1 MNHFQSQGTYQN
13 TLNKSLFSNFKQD
26 LLLKMCNL
34 FNIERHTQQ
43 TNMSCLFADC
53 ISHGVYHNITN
64 KQKNLTPSANNEMW
78 DKFRTIDLR
87 AL

>member
-1 MNHFQSQGTYQN
+1 MKTFIDIRFIQPCKQN
-13 TLNKSLFSNFKQD
+13 ILG
-26 LLLKMCNL
+26 
-34 FNIERHTQQ
+34 EQ

-64 KQKNLTPSANNEMW
+64 KQKNLTPSADNEMW